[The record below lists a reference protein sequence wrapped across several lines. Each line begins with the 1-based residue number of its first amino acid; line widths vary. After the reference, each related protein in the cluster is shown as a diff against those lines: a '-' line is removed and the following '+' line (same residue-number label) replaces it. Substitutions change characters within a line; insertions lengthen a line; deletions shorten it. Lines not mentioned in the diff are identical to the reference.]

1 MSNRRCISRFHDNG
15 GQPNGFPE
23 IASGYLVGHSNRL
36 LPQQKDSL
44 EVLCFAAFAKNFALF
59 PGHPVFPIIVRAAD
73 GSVIRLGGIMHWV
86 KLVVEVW
93 VLSGIMTV
101 ILGFLWTS
109 KLTRESQSNKIKNTS
124 SVPRGE
130 FSATNLSKVA

>member
-1 MSNRRCISRFHDNG
+1 
-15 GQPNGFPE
+15 
-23 IASGYLVGHSNRL
+23 
-36 LPQQKDSL
+36 
-44 EVLCFAAFAKNFALF
+44 
-59 PGHPVFPIIVRAAD
+59 
-73 GSVIRLGGIMHWV
+73 MHWV
-86 KLVVEVW
+86 KLLVEVW

-101 ILGFLWTS
+101 ILGLFWTS